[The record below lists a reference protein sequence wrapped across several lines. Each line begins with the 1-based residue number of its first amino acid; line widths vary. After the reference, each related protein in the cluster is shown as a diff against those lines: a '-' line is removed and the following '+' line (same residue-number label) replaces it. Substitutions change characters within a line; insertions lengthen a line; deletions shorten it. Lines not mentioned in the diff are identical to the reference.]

1 MDDGSLDTFVSVV
14 IAPLSLDE
22 ASLLTLCFLMEVIDD
37 GVVVDPT
44 KMIDGVFPDD
54 EYRDEID
61 VLGMS

>member
-1 MDDGSLDTFVSVV
+1 MDDGTPDTFVSMV
-14 IAPLSLDE
+14 IAPLFPYE
-22 ASLLTLCFLMEVIDD
+22 ASLLTLCFLVEVIDD

-44 KMIDGVFPDD
+44 KMIDGVFPHD